1 MAVDYAKVH
10 VKAVCSKN
18 SDYSLPVAAMAP
30 EAYTLTPDE
39 YIHAEVQANTDTT
52 TLDTRHLTSVTT
64 LVIKNNDTT
73 NYVKA
78 QWRSAE
84 YTGSAVLDN
93 LLRIAPGGFLVTTDF
108 TAANNLLLTANSAAC
123 ECEVFIVGT

>member
-18 SDYSLPVAAMAP
+18 SDHSLPVTVMAP
-30 EAYTLTPDE
+30 AAYTLTPDE
-39 YIHAEVQANTDTT
+39 YIHAEVQANTGTT

-108 TAANNLLLTANSAAC
+108 TAANNLLLTANTAAC
-123 ECEVFIVGT
+123 ECEVFIIGT

>member
-1 MAVDYAKVH
+1 MAVDYAKLYL
-10 VKAVCSKN
+10 KAVYSKN
-18 SDYSLPVAAMAP
+18 SDYSSPKATMAP
-30 EAYTLTPDE
+30 DVFTLTPDE
-39 YIHAEVQANTDTT
+39 YIHVEVQADTGGT
-52 TLDTRHLTSVTT
+52 PVITSHLASVTA

-78 QWRSAE
+78 KWRSAE